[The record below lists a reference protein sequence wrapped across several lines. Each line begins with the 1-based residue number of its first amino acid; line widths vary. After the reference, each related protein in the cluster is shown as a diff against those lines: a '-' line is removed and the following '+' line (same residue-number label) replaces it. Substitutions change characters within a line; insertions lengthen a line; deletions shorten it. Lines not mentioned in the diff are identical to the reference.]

1 MTTVGVLGT
10 GRMGAAMARR
20 LRATGLNVILWN
32 RTKQTA
38 DGLQIGRVAA
48 SPAEA
53 ARDADVVIS
62 SLTDAAAVRD
72 VYLGPNGA
80 MAAAGSKLL
89 IDLST
94 AGPQSAQTI
103 GQEAVAR
110 GARFV
115 AAPVSGTVTAVEGGT
130 LLVMASGRAADVEA
144 ARPVLE
150 RLGEVRYLGEQI
162 DAGPRMKLVANSML
176 GIVSAAGAELLAA
189 GTASGLGRD
198 QVFAILTR
206 FAPGLKAREAGYL
219 DDRHQPALF
228 AVRDLEKDLNLALD
242 MYSQGRL
249 PTPLTLE
256 ARELFA
262 DVMATSADDDIS
274 AIVERY
280 RAVGAAQ
287 ALR

>member
-1 MTTVGVLGT
+1 
-10 GRMGAAMARR
+10 MGAAMARR
-20 LRATGLNVILWN
+20 LRATGLNVVLWN
-32 RTKQTA
+32 RTKQKA
-38 DGLQIGRVAA
+38 DALQIGRVATT
-48 SPAEA
+48 PAEA
-53 ARDADVVIS
+53 VRDADLVIS

-72 VYLGPNGA
+72 VYLGPSGA
-80 MAAAGSKLL
+80 MPVAGSKLL

-94 AGPQSAQTI
+94 AGPRSAQEI
-103 GQEAVAR
+103 GEEASAR

-115 AAPVSGTVTAVEGGT
+115 EAPVSGTVSAVTGGT
-130 LLVMASGRAADVEA
+130 LLVMASGHAVDVEA

-150 RLGEVRYLGEQI
+150 RLGEVRYLGDQI

-176 GIVSAAGAELLAA
+176 GIVSAAAAELLAA

-206 FAPGLKAREAGYL
+206 FAPGLETREAGYIAG
-219 DDRHQPALF
+219 RHQPAMF

-242 MYSQGRL
+242 MYSHAQL
-249 PTPLTLE
+249 QVPLTLE
-256 ARELFA
+256 ARELFG
-262 DVMATSADDDIS
+262 DVMSRWPDDDIS

-280 RAVGAAQ
+280 QAVATAQ